1 MKSDKL
7 EKQFREKLQ
16 NRTIEP
22 SDKAWDRLDAMLSV
36 AEKKK
41 KPIRKWWFVAAS
53 LLILFSVGKF
63 LFKAEKFSP
72 TIHNEVVIDKP
83 IVETESENESIV
95 TIETPIEITPKNIEE
110 KAVTTK
116 KATVRNSAASEKMT
130 PNSTEVAFQEEIVN
144 PTDKNNS
151 VKNIPTKKYISAQSL
166 LTQVESEKKIIE
178 QKIEPKKF
186 ESKIQIDANTLLS
199 ETETEMDETFKTRA
213 LNEFLNQYQ
222 TIKTAVSNRNKE

>member
-110 KAVTTK
+110 KVESTK
-116 KATVRNSAASEKMT
+116 KATVRNSVASEKTT
-130 PNSTEVAFQEEIVN
+130 PNSTEVAFQEEVVN
-144 PTDKNNS
+144 LTEQNTS
-151 VKNIPTKKYISAQSL
+151 VKTTTRKYISAQSL

-199 ETETEMDETFKTRA
+199 ETETEMDESFKTRA

>member
-36 AEKKK
+36 SEKKK

-95 TIETPIEITPKNIEE
+95 TIETPIEINPKNIEE
-110 KAVTTK
+110 KVVATK
-116 KATVRNSAASEKMT
+116 KATVQNSAASEKTT
-130 PNSTEVAFQEEIVN
+130 PNSTEVAFQEEVVN
-144 PTDKNNS
+144 LTEQNTS
-151 VKNIPTKKYISAQSL
+151 VKTTTRKYISAQSL

-199 ETETEMDETFKTRA
+199 ETETEMDESFKTRA

>member
-95 TIETPIEITPKNIEE
+95 TIETPIEINPKNIEE
-110 KAVTTK
+110 KVVATK
-116 KATVRNSAASEKMT
+116 KATVQNSAASEKTT
-130 PNSTEVAFQEEIVN
+130 PNSTEVAFQEEVVN
-144 PTDKNNS
+144 LTEQNTS
-151 VKNIPTKKYISAQSL
+151 VKTTTRKYISAQSL

-178 QKIEPKKF
+178 QKIESKKF

-199 ETETEMDETFKTRA
+199 ETETEMDESFKTRA

>member
-41 KPIRKWWFVAAS
+41 KPYGKWWFVAAG

-83 IVETESENESIV
+83 FVGTESEKESIV
-95 TIETPIEITPKNIEE
+95 INENTIEITPKNIEE
-110 KAVTTK
+110 KVVATK
-116 KATVRNSAASEKMT
+116 KATAQNSSASEKMT
-130 PNSTEVAFQEEIVN
+130 PNSTEVAFQEEVVN
-144 PTDKNNS
+144 PTEQNTS
-151 VKNIPTKKYISAQSL
+151 VKTTTRKYISAQSL
-166 LTQVESEKKIIE
+166 LSQVESEKKIIE

-199 ETETEMDETFKTRA
+199 ETETEMDESFKTRA

>member
-36 AEKKK
+36 SEKKK

-72 TIHNEVVIDKP
+72 TIHNEVVIDKS

-110 KAVTTK
+110 KTIATK
-116 KATVRNSAASEKMT
+116 KATVQNSAASEKT
-130 PNSTEVAFQEEIVN
+130 TLNSTEIAFQEEVAN
-144 PTDKNNS
+144 LTEQNTS
-151 VKNIPTKKYISAQSL
+151 VKTTTRKYISAQSL

-178 QKIEPKKF
+178 QKIAPKKF

-199 ETETEMDETFKTRA
+199 ETETEMDESFKTRA

>member
-36 AEKKK
+36 SEKKK

-95 TIETPIEITPKNIEE
+95 TIETPIEINPKNIEE
-110 KAVTTK
+110 KVVATK
-116 KATVRNSAASEKMT
+116 KATVQNSAASEKTT
-130 PNSTEVAFQEEIVN
+130 PNSTEVAFQEEVVN
-144 PTDKNNS
+144 LTEQNTS
-151 VKNIPTKKYISAQSL
+151 VKTTTRKYISAQSL

-178 QKIEPKKF
+178 QKIESKKF

-199 ETETEMDETFKTRA
+199 ETETEMDESFKTRA

>member
-110 KAVTTK
+110 KTIATK
-116 KATVRNSAASEKMT
+116 KATVQNSAASEKTT
-130 PNSTEVAFQEEIVN
+130 PNSTEVAFQEEVVN
-144 PTDKNNS
+144 LTEQNTS
-151 VKNIPTKKYISAQSL
+151 VKTTTRKYISAQSL

-199 ETETEMDETFKTRA
+199 ETETEMDESFKTRA

>member
-83 IVETESENESIV
+83 IVETESENQSIV

-110 KAVTTK
+110 KVVATK
-116 KATVRNSAASEKMT
+116 KATVRNSATSEKTT
-130 PNSTEVAFQEEIVN
+130 PNSTEVAFQEEVVN
-144 PTDKNNS
+144 LTEQNTS
-151 VKNIPTKKYISAQSL
+151 VKTTTRKYISAQSL

-178 QKIEPKKF
+178 QKIESKKF

-199 ETETEMDETFKTRA
+199 ETETEMDESFKTRA